1 MPTPLRVFCLFLS
14 TTLTAWA
21 GPTAIFDGRSLAG
34 WEGDVATW
42 RVVDGCIE
50 AGSLERNQPRNEF
63 LTWREE
69 LANFDLTLRWKVEGT
84 KGFVNGGVQLRS
96 RRVPFHHEMVGYQAD
111 LGAGYDGG
119 LYDESRRNRF
129 LAQPDAAT
137 KAKALKPT
145 GEWNTYRIR
154 AEGPRIQIWLNGVQ
168 TVDYVETDPA
178 IPLTGQVAVQIHG
191 NAFAVVRYK
200 DIALEKLPD
209 SPAAP
214 AAEATTAAAP
224 VDAKTTADAGPLFN
238 GRDLT
243 GWDGEAAAFWS
254 VVDGALTSSGAPQ
267 PRGSWLR
274 TDRELENFDL
284 TFRARTQGRVGT
296 GLFFRS
302 AVEPGKPILGWQLD
316 IGAGLDGGLYKEG
329 PKGGLISYPDRAKA
343 IAAAKPGEWN
353 EYRLRAE
360 GRRLRTWVNGVAM
373 QDHEEKGPRRSRG
386 ALALE
391 LSPGSTG
398 RAAFKDFRLELLPDT
413 PEAIEEPSTEGP
425 VGRMTDRLAP
435 RPRPAPFADGRFT
448 ATADDVVILAGPE
461 NMVLEQ
467 GHGYLESLLTARLG
481 AAAPRFRHLGWEGDT
496 VFRQNRMMEWGDWRA
511 NLRGAGATTV
521 FAWFGQVEALDP
533 TRSPEEFATAYE
545 KLLREFA
552 QVTPRLVVLGPT
564 PFEKPRDP
572 RVRDNTG
579 LNPRLV
585 RFAGA
590 AEAIARRHGFLY
602 VDLLGLRAP
611 AGETLT
617 RDGLHLTPTG
627 ARLVAAAVADRMTP
641 GSARP
646 DEALR
651 TAIVAKNRLWFD
663 TWRCMNWAF
672 AYGDRTTQPFAK
684 GAPNHPSFVEE
695 IRQHQ
700 PMLAHADAVI
710 RAHVAGQASPAAPP
724 ALPGRADPPAPTPAE
739 QLAGFKV
746 RPGFR
751 VNLFADESLG
761 VIRPVQIR
769 WDERGRLWVAC
780 TPAYPQ
786 LQPGEHG
793 KDFILVLE
801 DADGDGRADKSW
813 RFAEGLTMPLGF
825 EFAPTEA
832 GGGLYVVESTQLIH
846 LTDRDG
852 DGKADGRVRI
862 LSGFGTGDTHQ
873 DANSLR
879 WGPDGCLWFTQGY
892 HIWSYV
898 ETPYGLAELNRSGIW
913 RFNPRTLRLDS
924 FLNESAAGLNC
935 WGTAWDDQGQMFHG
949 SGADTPIWH
958 STPGLIPTLH
968 PQALPTA
975 LAHSRGKS
983 MEPEILGSSHL
994 PEELRGVLLKS
1005 TYFTSQVQLYRLRD
1019 QGSSFRTE
1027 DLGDLLAGGKEFRP
1041 VETRVGPEGAIYVA
1055 DWLNP
1060 VIGHYQ
1066 ASYRDPRRDQSH
1078 GRIWRITAEG
1088 RATLPRPALGTSTA
1102 TELIPRLASPERWER
1117 DAAKFRLYRLPAAE
1131 VRVALSSVDL
1141 TQATPAMLF
1150 ELSGVFAA
1158 HEQPSATLVKG
1169 LLAADDFRYRAW
1181 GAGLLAGWGAALPEA
1196 RALLRRAARDPHPR
1210 VRMSAVVACGWAPP
1224 AWGAEAAQ
1232 IATLVLEQP
1241 LDAALEHALTQTIHA
1256 LAPAWQ
1262 AADAK
1267 GKLGLETRP
1276 EALARLYTTM
1286 GQTDSVAKLKALAER
1301 PGLTAEAR
1309 LKILAVLIQTGAVP
1323 EAEFALRQ
1331 EPNNAAL
1338 ADVWVATARLRTGLD
1353 YGPLVRAWLA
1363 RPEPFA
1369 QATACRVIAVAGKDY
1384 GALPKLEDW
1393 LAEGTAP
1400 EVRLAAISAYARV
1413 RKAESLTRLAPLLEA
1428 ADATVRDVALAA
1440 LAPHAPAAV
1449 AEGSGARLEGC
1460 RDDTA
1465 VGPIFAPLL
1474 ELKGG
1479 PALLAQALTK
1489 RPPKAEAARLALQW
1503 MAQVGR
1509 DDAEVRRALQ
1519 AAAGVSETL
1528 GGYDPALVARLVAAA
1543 QATGDAGRGE
1553 AIAKSAARA
1562 CLSCHQFGGQG
1573 GAIGPDLSAVG
1584 RAMSPEAIVESVLW
1598 PKRQVKEGY
1607 LLTQVTTK
1615 DGRELQGYRVGE
1627 TAEQLTLRN
1636 FAVGGVDVVAKA
1648 NLAARSDVGS
1658 IMPEGLTAGLTPA
1671 ELADLFRYL
1680 FDLGK

>member
-1 MPTPLRVFCLFLS
+1 MHRLLRPACLSLLGALSLLAAPTP
-14 TTLTAWA
+14 
-21 GPTAIFDGRSLAG
+21 IFDGRTLTG
-34 WEGDVATW
+34 WEGDTATTW

-50 AGSLERNQPRNEF
+50 AGSLDRNQPRNEF
-63 LTWREE
+63 LAWTED
-69 LANFDLTLRWKVEGT
+69 LANFDLTLRWKLEGT

-96 RRVPFHHEMVGYQAD
+96 RRVPSHHEMVGYQAD

-168 TVDYVETDPA
+168 TVDHVETDPS
-178 IPLTGQVAVQIHG
+178 IPLVGRIALQIHG
-191 NAFAVVRYK
+191 NAHSVVRYK
-200 DIALEKLPD
+200 DIALEKLPETPVPTTPERAR
-209 SPAAP
+209 PAA
-214 AAEATTAAAP
+214 
-224 VDAKTTADAGPLFN
+224 AGPLFN
-238 GRDLT
+238 GRDLA
-243 GWDGEAAAFWS
+243 GWGGEAAASWKAE
-254 VVDGALTSSGAPQ
+254 DGALVSDGVAR
-267 PRGSWLR
+267 PRDSWLR

-284 TFRARTQGRVGT
+284 TFQARTQGHVGT

-302 AVEPGKPILGWQLD
+302 AVEPGKRILGWQLD
-316 IGAGLDGGLYKEG
+316 IGQGYDGGLFKEG
-329 PKGGLISYPDRAKA
+329 PRGGMISYPDKAKV
-343 IAAAKPGEWN
+343 AAVAKVGDWN
-353 EYRLRAE
+353 TYRIRAE

-373 QDHEEKGPRRSRG
+373 QDHVEAGPRRIRG
-386 ALALE
+386 VLALE

-398 RAAFKDFRLELLPDT
+398 RASFKDFQLEVLPDST
-413 PEAIEEPSTEGP
+413 EAATEMTAEGP
-425 VGRMTDRLAP
+425 VGRMTDRLAT
-435 RPRPAPFADGRFT
+435 RPRPAPFMDGRFS
-448 ATADDVVILAGPE
+448 AGPADVVVFTGSE
-461 NMVLEQ
+461 NTVIEQ
-467 GHGYLESLLTARLG
+467 ASGGLESLLTARFG
-481 AAAPRFRHLGWEGDT
+481 ADAPTFRHLGWEGDT
-496 VFRQNRMMEWGDWRA
+496 VFRQNRMMAWGSWEE

-521 FAWFGQVEALDP
+521 VAWFGQVEALDP
-533 TRSPEEFATAYE
+533 TCTPEAFTEAYE
-545 KLLREFA
+545 KLLLEFA
-552 QVTPRLVVLGPT
+552 QVTPRLVVLGPP
-564 PFEKPRDP
+564 PFEKPSDP

-590 AEAIARRHGFLY
+590 AEAIARRHGFVY
-602 VDLLGLRAP
+602 VDLLGLKAST
-611 AGETLT
+611 GEKLT
-617 RDGLHLTPTG
+617 RDGLHFTESG
-627 ARLVAAAVADRMTP
+627 ARLVGAAIADRLLP
-641 GSARP
+641 GKGAPS
-646 DEALR
+646 EALR
-651 TAIVAKNRLWFD
+651 AAVVEKNRLWFD

-684 GAPNHPSFVEE
+684 AAPDHPSFVEE
-695 IRQHQ
+695 LRQHQ
-700 PMLAHADAVI
+700 PRLAHADGVI
-710 RAHVAGQASPAAPP
+710 RALATGQPLPPPPP
-724 ALPGRADPPAPTPAE
+724 ALPARADPPAPTPAE

-746 RPGFR
+746 RPGFK

-793 KDFILVLE
+793 RDFILVLE
-801 DADGDGRADKSW
+801 DTDGDGKADKSW

-825 EFAPTEA
+825 EFAPLEA
-832 GGGLYVVESTQLIH
+832 GGGIYVVESTKLVH
-846 LTDRDG
+846 LPDRDG
-852 DGKADGRVRI
+852 DGKADGRAVI

-898 ETPYGLAELNRSGIW
+898 ETPHGLAELNRSGIW

-958 STPGLIPTLH
+958 SSPGLVPTLH
-968 PQALPTA
+968 PQPLPTA

-983 MEPEILGSSHL
+983 MEPEILGSGHL
-994 PEELRGVLLKS
+994 PPELRGVLLKS

-1041 VETRVGPEGAIYVA
+1041 VESRVGPEGAIYVA

-1088 RATLPRPALGTSTA
+1088 RPTVPRPALGVLGA
-1102 TELIPRLASPERWER
+1102 KELLAHLGSPERWER

-1131 VRVALSSVDL
+1131 VLASLRTVDL
-1141 TQATPAMLF
+1141 ATASPAMLY
-1150 ELSGVFAA
+1150 ELSGVYAA
-1158 HEQPSATLVKG
+1158 HEQPNATVIKR
-1169 LLAADDFRYRAW
+1169 LLAAEDFRYRAW
-1181 GAGLLAGWGAALPEA
+1181 GAGLLAGWGATLPEA
-1196 RALLRRAARDPHPR
+1196 RTLLRQAVQDSHPR
-1210 VRMSAVVACGWAPP
+1210 VRMAAVVSCGWMP
-1224 AWGAEAAQ
+1224 AAAATEAVR
-1232 IATLVLEQP
+1232 IATLALEQP
-1241 LDAALEHALTQTIHA
+1241 MDAALEHALTQTIHA
-1256 LAPAWQ
+1256 LAPGWQ
-1262 AADAK
+1262 ATDAK
-1267 GKLGLETRP
+1267 GRLDLESRP

-1286 GQTDSVAKLKALAER
+1286 GEADSLARLRALTTK
-1301 PGLTAEAR
+1301 PGLNPETR
-1309 LKILAVLIQTGAVP
+1309 LRLLKVLIQAGSAAD
-1323 EAEFALRQ
+1323 AEFALRL
-1331 EPNNAAL
+1331 EPTNPTL
-1338 ADVWVATARLRTGLD
+1338 ADAWVATARVRPTVN
-1353 YGPLVRAWLA
+1353 YSALVKGWLE

-1369 QATACRVIAVAGKDY
+1369 RATACRLLAVTGKDV
-1384 GALPKLEDW
+1384 GALAKLEGWLTAETPAELRLAALTAYARLRRAESLPKLAPW
-1393 LAEGTAP
+1393 LADP
-1400 EVRLAAISAYARV
+1400 D
-1413 RKAESLTRLAPLLEA
+1413 P
-1428 ADATVRDVALAA
+1428 TVRATAIAA
-1440 LAPHAPAAV
+1440 LAPHAPTVVAERAV
-1449 AEGSGARLEGC
+1449 AALAGC
-1460 RDDTA
+1460 RDVA
-1465 VGPIFAPLL
+1465 EVGPLLAPLL
-1474 ELKGG
+1474 ELKTG
-1479 PALLAQALTK
+1479 PAALLTAWRQT
-1489 RPPKAEAARLALQW
+1489 PPGAEAARLVLRW
-1503 MAQVGR
+1503 MAQVGA
-1509 DDAEVRRALQ
+1509 DAPTLRQALQ
-1519 AAAGVSETL
+1519 ATAGMTETV
-1528 GGYDPALVARLVAAA
+1528 GAYDAALVARLVAAA
-1543 QATGDAGRGE
+1543 QATGDAKRG
-1553 AIAKSAARA
+1553 AKIATSAARA
-1562 CLSCHQFGGQG
+1562 CLSCHRIESQG

-1615 DGRELQGYRVGE
+1615 DGRTLQGYRVAE

-1636 FAVGGVDVVAKA
+1636 FTAGGFDVIAKA

-1658 IMPEGLTAGLTPA
+1658 IMPDGLTAGLSPQ

-1680 FDLGK
+1680 FELGK

>member
-1 MPTPLRVFCLFLS
+1 MKSAFRACCLVIL
-14 TTLTAWA
+14 TTLTGQAE
-21 GPTAIFDGRSLAG
+21 TRTIFDGRTLAG
-34 WEGDVATW
+34 WEGEAATW
-42 RVVDGCIE
+42 RVAGGCIE

-63 LTWREE
+63 LVWPEE
-69 LANFDLTLRWKVEGT
+69 LKNFELTLRWQIEGT

-137 KAKALKPT
+137 KAKAMKPT

-168 TVDYVETDPA
+168 TVDYIETDPT
-178 IPLTGQVAVQIHG
+178 IPLAGQLAVQIHG
-191 NAFAVVRYK
+191 NAFSIVRYK
-200 DIALEKLPD
+200 DVVLEKLPD
-209 SPAAP
+209 TPASLPLLAEAP
-214 AAEATTAAAP
+214 AKAP
-224 VDAKTTADAGPLFN
+224 KAVAPAGPLFN
-238 GRDLT
+238 GHDLT
-243 GWDGEAAAFWS
+243 GWGGEATASWA
-254 VVDGALTSSGAPQ
+254 VADGALTSDGMPQ
-267 PRGSWLR
+267 SKISWLR

-284 TFRARTQGRVGT
+284 TFKARTQGKVGT
-296 GLFFRS
+296 GLLFRG
-302 AVEPGKPILGWQLD
+302 AVTPGKPTVGWQLD
-316 IGAGLDGGLYKEG
+316 IGLGLDGGLYKEG
-329 PKGGLISYPDRAKA
+329 PQGGMISYPDKAKA
-343 IAAAKPGEWN
+343 SAAAKREEWN

-360 GRRLRTWVNGVAM
+360 ERRLRTWVNGVAL
-373 QDHEEKGPRRSRG
+373 QDFEEKGPRRTRG
-386 ALALE
+386 VLALE
-391 LSPGSTG
+391 LSPGATG
-398 RAAFKDFRLELLPDT
+398 RAAFKDFRLELLPDSPAT
-413 PEAIEEPSTEGP
+413 TEDPSTEGP
-425 VGRMTDRLAP
+425 VGRMTDRLKP
-435 RPRPAPFADGRFT
+435 LPRPAPFAEGRFT
-448 ATADDVVILAGPE
+448 TTAEDVVVLTGPE
-461 NMVLEQ
+461 NLVLEQ
-467 GHGYLESLLTARLG
+467 GQGHLEATLTARLG
-481 AAAPRFRHLGWEGDT
+481 VAAPRFRHMGWEGDT
-496 VFRQNRMMEWGDWRA
+496 VFRQNRMMEWGDWRS
-511 NLRGAGATTV
+511 NLRGAGATTL
-521 FAWFGQVEALDP
+521 FAWFGQVEALDL
-533 TRSPEEFATAYE
+533 TRTPEEFATAYE

-552 QVTPRLVVLGPT
+552 EVTPRIVVLGPT
-564 PFEKPRDP
+564 PFEKPADP

-590 AEAIARRHGFLY
+590 AEAVARRHGFLY
-602 VDLLGLRAP
+602 VDLLGLKAP
-611 AGETLT
+611 AGATLT
-617 RDGLHLTPTG
+617 RDGLHLTATG
-627 ARLVAAAVADRMTP
+627 ARLVAAAVADRLTP
-641 GSARP
+641 GTAQP

-651 TAIVAKNRLWFD
+651 TAIVTKNRLWFD

-710 RAHVAGQASPAAPP
+710 RARLAGQEPPAAPP
-724 ALPGRADPPAPTPAE
+724 ARAERADPPALTPAE

-761 VIRPVQIR
+761 VVRPVQIR

-793 KDFILVLE
+793 RDYILVLE
-801 DADGDGRADKSW
+801 DTDGDGRADKSW

-825 EFAPTEA
+825 EFAPQEA
-832 GGGLYVVESTQLIH
+832 GGGLYVVESTQLVH
-846 LTDRDG
+846 LPDRDG
-852 DGKADGRVRI
+852 DGKADGRDTI

-898 ETPYGLAELNRSGIW
+898 ETPSGLAELNRSGLW

-949 SGADTPIWH
+949 SGADTPLWH

-968 PQALPTA
+968 PRPLPTA

-1066 ASYRDPRRDQSH
+1066 ASYRDPRRDRSH
-1078 GRIWRITAEG
+1078 GRIWRVTAEG
-1088 RATLPRPALGTSTA
+1088 RPTLPRPALGELGAS
-1102 TELIPRLASPERWER
+1102 ELIARLASPERWER

-1131 VRVALSSVDL
+1131 VLAALRSVDL
-1141 TQATPAMLF
+1141 AQASPAMLY

-1158 HEQPSATLVKG
+1158 HEQPNATLVKR
-1169 LLAADDFRYRAW
+1169 LLAAEDFRYRAW

-1196 RALLRRAARDPHPR
+1196 RSWLRQAVRDPHPR
-1210 VRMSAVVACGWAPP
+1210 VRMAAVVACGWAPTS
-1224 AWGAEAAQ
+1224 WGAEGVQ
-1232 IATLVLEQP
+1232 IATLALDQP
-1241 LDAALEHALTQTIHA
+1241 LDAALEHALTQAIHA
-1256 LAPAWQ
+1256 QAPAWQ
-1262 AADAK
+1262 AAEAK
-1267 GKLGLETRP
+1267 GKLGLEQRP
-1276 EALARLYTTM
+1276 AALARLYTTM
-1286 GQTDSVAKLKALAER
+1286 GRTDSMAKLKTLAESPALSPDAR
-1301 PGLTAEAR
+1301 RKLLTVLIETGTAAEAEYA
-1309 LKILAVLIQTGAVP
+1309 LK
-1323 EAEFALRQ
+1323 R
-1331 EPNNAAL
+1331 EPNDPAL
-1338 ADVWVATARLRTGLD
+1338 ADAWVASARLRPTLD
-1353 YGPLVRAWLA
+1353 YGSLVRAWVA
-1363 RPEPFA
+1363 RPEPFG
-1369 QATACRVIAVAGKDY
+1369 QATACRVMAVAGKDY
-1384 GALPKLEDW
+1384 GALSRLEGW
-1393 LAEGTAP
+1393 LASGTP
-1400 EVRLAAISAYARV
+1400 TEVRLAALTAYARL
-1413 RKAESLTRLAPLLEA
+1413 RKAESLPRLTPSL
-1428 ADATVRDVALAA
+1428 DDPDPTVRAVARAA
-1440 LAPHAPAAV
+1440 LARYAAPVVAERSVAGLAECREASAV
-1449 AEGSGARLEGC
+1449 ASL
-1460 RDDTA
+1460 
-1465 VGPIFAPLL
+1465 FAPLL
-1474 ELKGG
+1474 ELKEG
-1479 PALLAQALTK
+1479 PAILAQTLTK
-1489 RPPKAEAARLALQW
+1489 RPPKPEAARLALQW
-1503 MAQVGR
+1503 MSQVGR
-1509 DDAEVRRALQ
+1509 DDAAVRQALQ
-1519 AAAGVSETL
+1519 AALGVRESL
-1528 GGYDPALVARLVAAA
+1528 GNYDPALVARLVAAA
-1543 QATGDAGRGE
+1543 QATGDARRGE
-1553 AIAKSAARA
+1553 GLVKSASRA
-1562 CLSCHQFGGQG
+1562 CLSCHQIEKQG
-1573 GAIGPDLSAVG
+1573 GNLGPDLSAVG

-1615 DGRELQGYRVGE
+1615 DGRNLQGYRVGE

-1636 FAVGGVDVVAKA
+1636 FAIGGLEVIAQA
-1648 NLAARSDVGS
+1648 NIATRSDVGS
-1658 IMPEGLTAGLTPA
+1658 LMPEGLTAGLSDP

-1680 FDLGK
+1680 FELGK

>member
-1 MPTPLRVFCLFLS
+1 MHPLLAACLSLLCTLIARADPT
-14 TTLTAWA
+14 T
-21 GPTAIFDGRSLAG
+21 IFDGRTLAG
-34 WEGDVATW
+34 WEGDTATTW

-50 AGSLERNQPRNEF
+50 AGSLDRNQPRNEF
-63 LTWREE
+63 LSWHAD
-69 LANFDLTLRWKVEGT
+69 LANFDLTLRWKLEGT

-96 RRVPFHHEMVGYQAD
+96 RRVPHHHEMVGYQAD

-137 KAKALKPT
+137 KAKAMKPT

-154 AEGPRIQIWLNGVQ
+154 AEGPRVQIWLNGVP
-168 TVDYVETDPA
+168 TVDYVETDPS
-178 IPLTGQVAVQIHG
+178 IPLVGKIAVQIHG
-191 NAFAVVRYK
+191 NAFSRVHYK
-200 DIALEKLPD
+200 DIVLETLPD
-209 SPAAP
+209 SPTPPPTTTTGSLAP
-214 AAEATTAAAP
+214 T
-224 VDAKTTADAGPLFN
+224 AGPLFN

-243 GWDGEAAAFWS
+243 GWGGEAAAFWK
-254 VVDGALTSSGAPQ
+254 VEAGALVSNGVPQ
-267 PRGSWLR
+267 PRDSWLR

-284 TFRARTQGRVGT
+284 TFQARTEGQVGT

-302 AVEPGKPILGWQLD
+302 AVEPGKRILGWQLD
-316 IGAGLDGGLYKEG
+316 IGQDYDGGLFKEG
-329 PKGGLISYPDRAKA
+329 PNGGMISYPPKAKA
-343 IAAAKPGEWN
+343 HAAVKPGEWN

-373 QDHEEKGPRRSRG
+373 QDHEEKGPRRTRG

-391 LSPGSTG
+391 LSPGGSG
-398 RAAFKDFRLELLPDT
+398 RAAFKDFKLELLPDSAA
-413 PEAIEEPSTEGP
+413 PVEEVSTDGP
-425 VGRMTDRLAP
+425 VGRLTDRVAP
-435 RPRPAPFADGRFT
+435 RARPAPFAAGRFN
-448 ATADDVVILAGPE
+448 ANADDVVVFAGAE
-461 NMVLEQ
+461 NMVIEQ
-467 GHGYLESLLTARLG
+467 SIGGLESTLTARLG
-481 AAAPRFRHLGWEGDT
+481 ANAPKFRHLGWEGDT
-496 VFRQNRMMEWGDWRA
+496 VFRQNRMMAWGTWNA
-511 NLRGAGATTV
+511 NLQGAGATTV
-521 FAWFGQVEALDP
+521 VAWFGQVEALDP
-533 TRSPEEFATAYE
+533 TQTPEAFATAYE
-545 KLLREFA
+545 QLLLEFA
-552 QVTPRLVVLGPT
+552 QVTPRLVVIGPP

-602 VDLLGLRAP
+602 VDLLGLQSV

-617 RDGLHLTPTG
+617 RDGLHFTENG
-627 ARLVAAAVADRMTP
+627 ARLV
-641 GSARP
+641 G
-646 DEALR
+646 
-651 TAIVAKNRLWFD
+651 TAIADQLLPGGAAPTAPLRAAIVTKNRLWFD

-684 GAPNHPSFVEE
+684 AAPNHPSFVDEL
-695 IRQHQ
+695 RQHQ
-700 PMLAHADAVI
+700 PMLAHADATI
-710 RAHVAGQASPAAPP
+710 RALATGQPPPAAPP
-724 ALPGRADPPAPTPAE
+724 ALPTRADPPAPTPAE

-746 RPGFR
+746 RPGFK
-751 VNLFADESLG
+751 VNLFADEALG

-801 DADGDGRADKSW
+801 DTDGDGKADKSW

-825 EFAPTEA
+825 EFAPGEA
-832 GGGLYVVESTQLIH
+832 GGGLYVVESTQLVH
-846 LTDRDG
+846 LADRDG
-852 DGKADGRVRI
+852 DGKADGREVI

-898 ETPYGLAELNRSGIW
+898 ETPQGLTELNRSGVW

-958 STPGLIPTLH
+958 SSPGLIPTLH
-968 PQALPTA
+968 PKPLPTA
-975 LAHSRGKS
+975 LAQSRGKS

-1005 TYFTSQVQLYRLRD
+1005 TYFTSQVQLYRLIA

-1027 DLGDLLAGGKEFRP
+1027 ELGDLLAGGKEFRP
-1041 VETRVGPEGAIYVA
+1041 VESRAGPEGAIYVA

-1088 RATLPRPALGTSTA
+1088 RPTVQRPSLESLNATQLLG
-1102 TELIPRLASPERWER
+1102 RLASPERWER
-1117 DAAKFRLYRLPAAE
+1117 DVAKFRLYRLPATE
-1131 VRVALSSVDL
+1131 VLAALRTIDL
-1141 TQATPAMLF
+1141 AQATPAMLY

-1158 HEQPSATLVKG
+1158 HEQPNATLVQR
-1169 LLAADDFRYRAW
+1169 LLASEDFRYRAW
-1181 GAGLLAGWGAALPEA
+1181 GAHLLAGWGAALPEA
-1196 RALLRRAARDPHPR
+1196 RAWLRQAVRDPHPR
-1210 VRMSAVVACGWAPP
+1210 VRMEAVVSCGWAPTTW
-1224 AWGAEAAQ
+1224 ATEAVK
-1232 IATLVLEQP
+1232 IATLVLDQPMDAP
-1241 LDAALEHALTQTIHA
+1241 LDHALIQTIHA

-1267 GKLGLETRP
+1267 GQLGLEARP

-1286 GQTDSVAKLKALAER
+1286 GEADSLARLRALTTKA
-1301 PGLTAEAR
+1301 GLSPAAR
-1309 LKILAVLIQTGAVP
+1309 LKLLAVLIQAGSAAD
-1323 EAEFALRQ
+1323 AEFALRL
-1331 EPNNAAL
+1331 EPANATL
-1338 ADVWVATARLRTGLD
+1338 ADAWVATARGRPTVD
-1353 YGPLVRAWLA
+1353 FSALVRGWLE
-1363 RPEPFA
+1363 RPEPLA
-1369 QATACRVIAVAGKDY
+1369 RATACRVLAVTGKDV
-1384 GALPKLEDW
+1384 GAAAKLAGW
-1393 LAEGTAP
+1393 LTEETP
-1400 EVRLAAISAYARV
+1400 TELRLAAITAYARL
-1413 RKAESLTRLAPLLEA
+1413 RRTEAGPKLAPLLA
-1428 ADATVRDVALAA
+1428 SPDRTVRATTIAA
-1440 LAPHAPAAV
+1440 LAPYAPTVVAERAV
-1449 AEGSGARLEGC
+1449 AALAGC
-1460 RDDTA
+1460 RDTA
-1465 VGPIFAPLL
+1465 EIGPLLAPLL
-1474 ELKGG
+1474 ELKTGQ
-1479 PALLAQALTK
+1479 ATLLTAWRQT
-1489 RPPKAEAARLALQW
+1489 PPGAETARLALRW
-1503 MAQVGR
+1503 MAEVGA
-1509 DDAEVRRALQ
+1509 DAPTLRQALQ
-1519 AAAGVSETL
+1519 AAAGLTETI
-1528 GGYDPALVARLVAAA
+1528 GAYDAGLVARLVASA

-1553 AIAKSAARA
+1553 KIAASATRA
-1562 CLSCHQFGGQG
+1562 CLSCHRIEAQG

-1607 LLTQVTTK
+1607 LLTQVATK
-1615 DGRELQGYRVGE
+1615 DGRSLQGYRIAE
-1627 TAEQLTLRN
+1627 TTEQLTLRN
-1636 FAVGGVDVVAKA
+1636 FAAGGLEVIAKA
-1648 NLAARSDVGS
+1648 NIASRSDVGS
-1658 IMPEGLTAGLTPA
+1658 IMPDGLTAGLSA
-1671 ELADLFRYL
+1671 QELSDLFRYL
-1680 FDLGK
+1680 FERGK

>member
-1 MPTPLRVFCLFLS
+1 MPSPLRAFCLFLS
-14 TTLTAWA
+14 TALTAWA
-21 GPTAIFDGRSLAG
+21 QPTAIFDGRSLAG
-34 WEGDVATW
+34 WEGDAATW

-154 AEGPRIQIWLNGVQ
+154 ADGPRIQVWLNGVQ
-168 TVDYVETDPA
+168 TVDYVETDPS

-191 NAFAVVRYK
+191 NAFSVVRYK

-209 SPAAP
+209 SPAVP
-214 AAEATTAAAP
+214 AGEATIPA
-224 VDAKTTADAGPLFN
+224 DAKTSADAGPLFN

-243 GWDGEAAAFWS
+243 GWGGEAAAFWS
-254 VVDGALTSSGAPQ
+254 VVDGALTSNGVPQ

-274 TDRELENFDL
+274 TDREVENFDL
-284 TFRARTQGRVGT
+284 TFKARTQGRVGT

-343 IAAAKPGEWN
+343 SAAAKPGEWN

-386 ALALE
+386 AIALE

-398 RAAFKDFRLELLPDT
+398 RAAFKDFRLALLPDT
-413 PEAIEEPSTEGP
+413 PEAAEEPSAEGP
-425 VGRMTDRLAP
+425 VGRMTGRVAP
-435 RPRPAPFADGRFT
+435 RPRPTPFADGRFA
-448 ATADDVVILAGPE
+448 ATADDVVVLTGPE

-467 GHGYLESLLTARLG
+467 GHGHLESLLTARLG

-533 TRSPEEFATAYE
+533 TRTPEEFAAAYE

-617 RDGLHLTPTG
+617 RDGLHLTTTG
-627 ARLVAAAVADRMTP
+627 ARLVASAVADRLTP
-641 GSARP
+641 GSAQP

-651 TAIVAKNRLWFD
+651 AAIVTKNRLWFD

-684 GAPNHPSFVEE
+684 AAPNHPNFVEE
-695 IRQHQ
+695 IRLHQ
-700 PMLAHADAVI
+700 PRLAHADAVI
-710 RAHVAGQASPAAPP
+710 RALVTGQASPAAPP
-724 ALPGRADPPAPTPAE
+724 VLPERADPPAPTPAE

-746 RPGFR
+746 RPGFK

-801 DADGDGRADKSW
+801 DADGDGKADKSR

-852 DGKADGRVRI
+852 DGQADGRATI

-898 ETPYGLAELNRSGIW
+898 ETPYGLTELNRSGIW

-949 SGADTPIWH
+949 SGADTPLWH
-958 STPGLIPTLH
+958 STPGLVPTLH
-968 PQALPTA
+968 PRPLPTA

-994 PEELRGVLLKS
+994 PDELRGALLKS

-1066 ASYRDPRRDQSH
+1066 ASYRDPRRDRSH
-1078 GRIWRITAEG
+1078 GRIWRVTAEG

-1131 VRVALSSVDL
+1131 ALAALRAVDL
-1141 TQATPAMLF
+1141 DRATPAMLY
-1150 ELSGVFAA
+1150 ELSGVCAA
-1158 HEQPSATLVKG
+1158 HEQPSATLVKR
-1169 LLAADDFRYRAW
+1169 LLAAEDFRYRAW

-1196 RALLRRAARDPHPR
+1196 RTLLRQAARDPHPR
-1210 VRMSAVVACGWAPP
+1210 VRMAAVVACGWAPP
-1224 AWGAEAAQ
+1224 TWGAEAAQ
-1232 IATLVLEQP
+1232 IATLALDQP

-1286 GQTDSVAKLKALAER
+1286 GQADSMAKLRALAER

-1309 LKILAVLIQTGAVP
+1309 LKVLAVLIQTGAAA

-1338 ADVWVATARLRTGLD
+1338 ADVWVATARLRPGSD
-1353 YGPLVRAWLA
+1353 FGALVRAWLA

-1384 GALPKLEDW
+1384 GALPKLEAW

-1400 EVRLAAISAYARV
+1400 EVRLAAISAYARL
-1413 RKAESLTRLAPLLEA
+1413 RKAGALARLGPLLEA
-1428 ADATVRDVALAA
+1428 ADPTVRDVALAA

-1449 AEGSGARLEGC
+1449 AEGSGARLETC
-1460 RDDTA
+1460 RDGAA

-1489 RPPKAEAARLALQW
+1489 RPPKAAAARLALQW

-1519 AAAGVSETL
+1519 SAAGLSDTL

-1543 QATGDAGRGE
+1543 QATGDARRGE
-1553 AIAKSAARA
+1553 AIATAPARA
-1562 CLSCHQFGGQG
+1562 CLSCHQFAGQG
-1573 GAIGPDLSAVG
+1573 GALGPDLSAVG

-1636 FAVGGVDVVAKA
+1636 FAVGGLDVVAKA
-1648 NLAARSDVGS
+1648 NLATRSDVGS
-1658 IMPEGLTAGLTPA
+1658 LMPEGLTAGLSPA

-1680 FDLGK
+1680 FELGK

>member
-1 MPTPLRVFCLFLS
+1 MPTPFRTFCLWLS
-14 TTLTAWA
+14 TALTAWA
-21 GPTAIFDGRSLAG
+21 VPTPIFDGSSLTG
-34 WEGDVATW
+34 WEGDTTATW

-63 LTWREE
+63 LAWREE
-69 LANFDLTLRWKVEGT
+69 LGNFDLTLRWRIEGT

-154 AEGPRIQIWLNGVQ
+154 AEGPRIQVWLNGVQ
-168 TVDYVETDPA
+168 TVDYVETDPS

-191 NAFAVVRYK
+191 NAFSVVRYK
-200 DIALEKLPD
+200 DIVLEKLPD

-214 AAEATTAAAP
+214 AAATAATVPA
-224 VDAKTTADAGPLFN
+224 AAAAGPTTEALFN

-243 GWDGEAAAFWS
+243 GWGGEAAACWS
-254 VVDGALTSSGAPQ
+254 VVDGALTSNGIPQ

-284 TFRARTQGRVGT
+284 TFKARTQGRVGT

-302 AVEPGKPILGWQLD
+302 ALEPGKSILGWQLD
-316 IGAGLDGGLYKEG
+316 IGPGLDGGLYKEG
-329 PKGGLISYPDRAKA
+329 PKGGLISYPDKAKA
-343 IAAAKPGEWN
+343 NAAAKPGEWN

-360 GRRLRTWVNGVAM
+360 GRRLRTWVNGIAM

-386 ALALE
+386 AIALE
-391 LSPGSTG
+391 LSPGSSG
-398 RAAFKDFRLELLPDT
+398 RASFKDFKLETLPAT
-413 PEAIEEPSTEGP
+413 PESPEEPSTEGP
-425 VGRMTDRLAP
+425 VGRMTGRLSP
-435 RPRPAPFADGRFT
+435 PSRPAPFLAGRFT
-448 ATADDVVILAGPE
+448 ATADDVVVLTGPE
-461 NMVLEQ
+461 NLVLEQ
-467 GHGYLESLLTARLG
+467 GQGHLEALLTARLG
-481 AAAPRFRHLGWEGDT
+481 AATPRFRHLGWEGDT
-496 VFRQNRMMEWGDWRA
+496 VFRQNRMMEWGDWHA

-521 FAWFGQVEALDP
+521 FAWFGQLEALDP
-533 TRSPEEFATAYE
+533 TRTPEDFTTAYE

-552 QVTPRLVVLGPT
+552 LVTPRVVVLGPT
-564 PFEKPRDP
+564 PFERPLDP

-590 AEAIARRHGFLY
+590 AEAIARRNGFLY

-617 RDGLHLTPTG
+617 RDGLHLTTTG
-627 ARLVAAAVADRMTP
+627 ARLVAGAVAERLTP
-641 GSARP
+641 GIAQP
-646 DEALR
+646 DETLR
-651 TAIVAKNRLWFD
+651 AAIVTKNRLWFD

-684 GAPNHPSFVEE
+684 AAPNHPSFVEE
-695 IRQHQ
+695 IRRYQ

-710 RAHVAGQASPAAPP
+710 RACVTGQTSPAAPP
-724 ALPGRADPPAPTPAE
+724 GLPGRADPPAPTPAE

-801 DADGDGRADKSW
+801 DTDGDGRADKSW

-825 EFAPTEA
+825 EFAPMEA
-832 GGGLYVVESTQLIH
+832 GGGIYVVESTQLMH
-846 LTDRDG
+846 LPDRDG
-852 DGKADGRVRI
+852 DGRADGRATI

-898 ETPYGLAELNRSGIW
+898 ETPYGLTELNRSGIW

-949 SGADTPIWH
+949 SGADTPLWH
-958 STPGLIPTLH
+958 STPGLVPTLH
-968 PQALPTA
+968 PRPLPTA

-1027 DLGDLLAGGKEFRP
+1027 ELGDLLAGGKEFRP

-1078 GRIWRITAEG
+1078 GRIWRLTAEG
-1088 RATLPRPALGTSTA
+1088 RPLVPRPALGDLGA
-1102 TELIPRLASPERWER
+1102 GALIPRLTSPERWER
-1117 DAAKFRLYRLPAAE
+1117 DAAKFRLYRLPPAE
-1131 VRVALSSVDL
+1131 VLPALRSIDL
-1141 TQATPAMLF
+1141 AQTTPAMLY

-1158 HEQPSATLVKG
+1158 HEQPSAVLVKR
-1169 LLAADDFRYRAW
+1169 LLAAEDFRYRAW
-1181 GAGLLAGWGAALPEA
+1181 GVGLLAGWGAALPDT
-1196 RALLRRAARDPHPR
+1196 RALLRQAVRDPHPR
-1210 VRMSAVVACGWAPP
+1210 VRMAAVVACGWAPP

-1232 IATLVLEQP
+1232 IATLALDQP

-1262 AADAK
+1262 AAEAK
-1267 GKLGLETRP
+1267 GRLGLEQRP

-1286 GQTDSVAKLKALAER
+1286 GQTDSMAKLKALAER
-1301 PGLTAEAR
+1301 PGLTKEAR
-1309 LKILAVLIQTGAVP
+1309 LKILAVLIQAGAAG

-1331 EPNNAAL
+1331 EPNNATL
-1338 ADVWVATARLRTGLD
+1338 ADVWVATARLRPSLD
-1353 YGPLVRAWLA
+1353 HGALVRAWLA

-1369 QATACRVIAVAGKDY
+1369 QATACRIIAVTNKDY
-1384 GALPKLEDW
+1384 GSLPRLEAW
-1393 LAEGTAP
+1393 LAEGTDP
-1400 EVRLAAISAYARV
+1400 EVRLAAISAYARL
-1413 RKAESLTRLAPLLEA
+1413 RKAESLARLAPLLDSA
-1428 ADATVRDVALAA
+1428 NPTVRAVALAA
-1440 LAPHAPAAV
+1440 LAPHAPAVVAERAV
-1449 AEGSGARLEGC
+1449 ALLDVC
-1460 RDDTA
+1460 RDSA
-1465 VGPIFAPLL
+1465 EAGPLLGPLL
-1474 ELKGG
+1474 ELKVG
-1479 PALLAQALTK
+1479 PAALAQALTQ
-1489 RPPKAEAARLALQW
+1489 RPPKAEAARLALRW

-1509 DDAEVRRALQ
+1509 DDEAVRRALQ
-1519 AAAGVSETL
+1519 AAAGVRETL
-1528 GGYDPALVARLVAAA
+1528 GAYDPAQVARMVAAA
-1543 QATGDAGRGE
+1543 QATGDAKRGE
-1553 AIAKSAARA
+1553 ALVKSAAQA
-1562 CLSCHQFGGQG
+1562 CLSCHRIESTGGV
-1573 GAIGPDLSAVG
+1573 IGPDLSAVG

-1607 LLTQVTTK
+1607 LLTQVATK

-1627 TAEQLTLRN
+1627 TTEHLTLRN
-1636 FAVGGVDVVAKA
+1636 FAIGGLDVIAKA
-1648 NLAARSDVGS
+1648 DIATRSDVGS
-1658 IMPEGLTAGLTPA
+1658 VMPEGLTAGLGPQ

-1680 FDLGK
+1680 FELGK

>member
-1 MPTPLRVFCLFLS
+1 MPTPLRAFLFCLS
-14 TTLTAWA
+14 TAVTVWA
-21 GPTAIFDGRSLAG
+21 EPTAIFDGRSLAG
-34 WEGDVATW
+34 WEGDAATW
-42 RVVDGCIE
+42 RVVDGCIA
-50 AGSLERNQPRNEF
+50 AGSLEHNQPRNEF

-154 AEGPRIQIWLNGVQ
+154 AEGPRIQVWLNGVQ
-168 TVDYVETDPA
+168 TVDYTETDPA
-178 IPLTGQVAVQIHG
+178 IPLVGQVAVQIHG
-191 NAFAVVRYK
+191 NAFSVVRYK
-200 DIALEKLPD
+200 DIVLEKLPD
-209 SPAAP
+209 SLA
-214 AAEATTAAAP
+214 ATTTESP
-224 VDAKTTADAGPLFN
+224 VTTRPAVVDGPLFN

-243 GWDGEAAAFWS
+243 GWGGEAAAFWT
-254 VVDGALTSSGAPQ
+254 VEDGALVSNGVPQ
-267 PRGSWLR
+267 PRDSWLR

-284 TFRARTQGRVGT
+284 TFQARTQGRLGT

-302 AVEPGKPILGWQLD
+302 AVEPGKRILGWQVD
-316 IGAGLDGGLYKEG
+316 IGPGLDGGLYKEG
-329 PKGGLISYPDRAKA
+329 PQGGLISYPEKTKLNGVT
-343 IAAAKPGEWN
+343 KPGDWN
-353 EYRLRAE
+353 TYRIRAE
-360 GRRLRTWVNGVAM
+360 GRRLRTWVNGIAM
-373 QDHEEKGPRRSRG
+373 QDHEEKGPRRTRG
-386 ALALE
+386 VIALE

-398 RAAFKDFRLELLPDT
+398 RAAFKDFRLEVLPDSA
-413 PEAIEEPSTEGP
+413 EATTEATTQGP
-425 VGRMTDRLAP
+425 LGRMTDRIAA
-435 RPRPAPFADGRFT
+435 RPRPAPFADGRFG
-448 ATADDVVILAGPE
+448 AGPE
-461 NMVLEQ
+461 DVVVFTGAENMVIEQTHGALE
-467 GHGYLESLLTARLG
+467 GLLTARLG
-481 AAAPRFRHLGWEGDT
+481 AQTPKFRHLGWEGDT
-496 VFRQNRMMEWGDWRA
+496 VFRQNRMMEWGNWGQ

-521 FAWFGQVEALDP
+521 VTWFGQVEALDP
-533 TRSPEEFATAYE
+533 TRTPEAFAEAYE
-545 KLLREFA
+545 KLLLEFA
-552 QVTPRLVVLGPT
+552 QVTPRIVVLGPP
-564 PFEKPRDP
+564 PFEKPMDP

-590 AEAIARRHGFLY
+590 AEAIARRHGFVY

-611 AGETLT
+611 AGERLT
-617 RDGLHLTPTG
+617 RDGLHFTAAG
-627 ARLVAAAVADRMTP
+627 ARLVGAAIADRLQTGAGEP
-641 GSARP
+641 G
-646 DEALR
+646 EALR
-651 TAIVAKNRLWFD
+651 AAIVEKNRLWFD

-684 GAPNHPSFVEE
+684 GAPNHPSFVDEL
-695 IRQHQ
+695 RQHQ
-700 PMLAHADAVI
+700 PRLAHADAVI
-710 RAHVAGQASPAAPP
+710 RALATGQPSPPPPP
-724 ALPGRADPPAPTPAE
+724 ALPTRADPPAPTPVE

-746 RPGFR
+746 RPGFK

-793 KDFILVLE
+793 RDFILVLE
-801 DADGDGRADKSW
+801 DVDGDGKADKSW

-825 EFAPTEA
+825 EFAPGET
-832 GGGLYVVESTQLIH
+832 GGGLYVVESTQLVH
-846 LTDRDG
+846 LLDRDG
-852 DGKADGRVRI
+852 DGKADGRTTI

-898 ETPYGLAELNRSGIW
+898 ETPHGLAELNRSGVW

-958 STPGLIPTLH
+958 STPGLVPTLH
-968 PQALPTA
+968 PKALPTA

-1078 GRIWRITAEG
+1078 GRIWRVTAEG
-1088 RATLPRPALGTSTA
+1088 RPTVPRPALGGLGA
-1102 TELIPRLASPERWER
+1102 KELLAHLASGERWER
-1117 DAAKFRLYRLPAAE
+1117 DAAKQRLYRLPAAE
-1131 VRVALSSVDL
+1131 VLAALRTIDL
-1141 TQATPAMLF
+1141 GLATPAMLY
-1150 ELSGVFAA
+1150 ELSGVYAA
-1158 HEQPSATLVKG
+1158 HEQPNATLIKR

-1181 GAGLLAGWGAALPEA
+1181 GAGLLAGWGATLPEA
-1196 RALLRRAARDPHPR
+1196 RALLRQAVRDPHPR
-1210 VRMSAVVACGWAPP
+1210 VRMATVVACGWAPP

-1232 IATLVLEQP
+1232 IATLALDQP
-1241 LDAALEHALTQTIHA
+1241 LDAALEHALTQAIHA

-1286 GQTDSVAKLKALAER
+1286 GQTDSGAKLKALAER

-1309 LKILAVLIQTGAVP
+1309 LKILAVLIRTGALAD
-1323 EAEFALRQ
+1323 AEFALRQ

-1338 ADVWVATARLRTGLD
+1338 AEAWVATARLRPGLD

-1384 GALPKLEDW
+1384 GALPKLEAW
-1393 LAEGTAP
+1393 LAEGTAA
-1400 EVRLAAISAYARV
+1400 EVRRAAISAYARL

-1428 ADATVRDVALAA
+1428 ADSTVRDAALAA

-1449 AEGSGARLEGC
+1449 AEGSGARLEAC
-1460 RDDTA
+1460 RDGSA

-1489 RPPKAEAARLALQW
+1489 RPPKAEAARLGLQW

-1519 AAAGVSETL
+1519 TAAGVSDTL
-1528 GGYDPALVARLVAAA
+1528 GGYDPALVARLVASA
-1543 QATGDAGRGE
+1543 QATGDPRRGE

-1562 CLSCHQFGGQG
+1562 CLSCHQLGGQG

-1627 TAEQLTLRN
+1627 TAEHLTLRN
-1636 FAVGGVDVVAKA
+1636 FAVGGLDVVAKA
-1648 NLAARSDVGS
+1648 NLATRSDVGS
-1658 IMPEGLTAGLTPA
+1658 IMPEGLTAGLSPA

-1680 FDLGK
+1680 FELGK

>member
-1 MPTPLRVFCLFLS
+1 MPTLLRTVCLSLFCA
-14 TTLTAWA
+14 LTARA
-21 GPTAIFDGRSLAG
+21 EPTPIFDGRTLTG
-34 WEGDVATW
+34 WEGDTATTW

-63 LTWREE
+63 LAWREE

-96 RRVPFHHEMVGYQAD
+96 RRVPSHHEMVGYQAD

-137 KAKALKPT
+137 KAQALKPA

-154 AEGPRIQIWLNGVQ
+154 AEGPRIRIWLNGVQ
-168 TVDYVETDPA
+168 TVDYVETDPS
-178 IPLTGQVAVQIHG
+178 IPLSGQVAVQIHG

-200 DIALEKLPD
+200 DIVLEKLPD
-209 SPAAP
+209 SPNATTKAP
-214 AAEATTAAAP
+214 AAARPPAI
-224 VDAKTTADAGPLFN
+224 DGPLFN

-243 GWDGEAAAFWS
+243 GWGGEAAASWT
-254 VVDGALTSSGAPQ
+254 VEDGALVSNGVPQ
-267 PRGSWLR
+267 PRDSWLR

-284 TFRARTQGRVGT
+284 TFQARTLGRVGT

-302 AVEPGKPILGWQLD
+302 AAEPGKRILGWQVD
-316 IGAGLDGGLYKEG
+316 IGPGLDGGLYKEG
-329 PKGGLISYPDRAKA
+329 PQGGLISYPDKAKLNGV
-343 IAAAKPGEWN
+343 AKTGDWN
-353 EYRLRAE
+353 TYRIRAE
-360 GRRLRTWVNGVAM
+360 GRRLRTWVNGIAM
-373 QDHEEKGPRRSRG
+373 QDHEEKGARRTRG
-386 ALALE
+386 VIALE

-398 RAAFKDFRLELLPDT
+398 RAAFKDFRLEVLPD
-413 PEAIEEPSTEGP
+413 STEAATETTADGP
-425 VGRMTDRLAP
+425 LGRMTDRIAA
-435 RPRPAPFADGRFT
+435 RPRPTPFADGRFR
-448 ATADDVVILAGPE
+448 ADPEDVVVFTGAE
-461 NMVLEQ
+461 NMVIEQ
-467 GHGYLESLLTARLG
+467 NTGALESLLTARLG
-481 AAAPRFRHLGWEGDT
+481 AQTPKFRHLGWEGDT
-496 VFRQNRMMEWGDWRA
+496 VFRQNRMMEWGNWEQ

-521 FAWFGQVEALDP
+521 VTWFGQVEALDP
-533 TRSPEEFATAYE
+533 TRTPEAFAEAYE
-545 KLLREFA
+545 KLLMEFA
-552 QVTPRLVVLGPT
+552 QVTPRIIVLGPP

-590 AEAIARRHGFLY
+590 AEAIARRHGFMY
-602 VDLLGLRAP
+602 VDLLGLKAA

-617 RDGLHLTPTG
+617 RDGLHFTAAG
-627 ARLVAAAVADRMTP
+627 ARLVGAAVADRLVP
-641 GSARP
+641 GAGEPGES
-646 DEALR
+646 LR
-651 TAIVAKNRLWFD
+651 AAIVEKNRLWFD

-684 GAPNHPSFVEE
+684 GAPDHPSFVEE
-695 IRQHQ
+695 LRQHQ
-700 PMLAHADAVI
+700 PRLAHADAVI
-710 RAHVAGQASPAAPP
+710 RALVTDRPAPANPP
-724 ALPGRADPPAPTPAE
+724 ALPLRADPPAPTPAE

-746 RPGFR
+746 RPGFK

-793 KDFILVLE
+793 RDFILVLE
-801 DADGDGRADKSW
+801 DADGDGKADKSW

-825 EFAPTEA
+825 EFAPVEA
-832 GGGLYVVESTQLIH
+832 GGGLYVVESTQLVH
-846 LTDRDG
+846 LPDRDA
-852 DGKADGRVRI
+852 DGKADGRTTI

-898 ETPYGLAELNRSGIW
+898 ETPHGLAELNRSGVW

-949 SGADTPIWH
+949 SGADHALWH

-968 PQALPTA
+968 AKTLPTG

-1019 QGSSFRTE
+1019 QGSSFRAE

-1078 GRIWRITAEG
+1078 GRIWRVTAEG
-1088 RATLPRPALGTSTA
+1088 RPTVPRPTLGALGA
-1102 TELIPRLASPERWER
+1102 KELLAHLASPERWER
-1117 DAAKFRLYRLPAAE
+1117 DAAKFRLYRLPTAE
-1131 VRVALSSVDL
+1131 VLATLRTIDL
-1141 TQATPAMLF
+1141 AQTTPAMLY

-1158 HEQPSATLVKG
+1158 HEQPNATLVRR
-1169 LLAADDFRYRAW
+1169 LLAAEDFRYRAW
-1181 GAGLLAGWGAALPEA
+1181 GAGLLAGWGATLPEA
-1196 RALLRRAARDPHPR
+1196 RTLLRQAVQDPHPR
-1210 VRMSAVVACGWAPP
+1210 VRMAAVVACGWMPTT
-1224 AWGAEAAQ
+1224 GATEAVR
-1232 IATLVLEQP
+1232 IATLALDQP

-1256 LAPAWQ
+1256 LAPGWQ

-1267 GKLGLETRP
+1267 GQLGLDARP

-1286 GQTDSVAKLKALAER
+1286 GAADSLARLRALTAK
-1301 PGLTAEAR
+1301 PGLTPAAR
-1309 LKILAVLIQTGAVP
+1309 LNLLKVLIQAGSAAD
-1323 EAEFALRQ
+1323 AEFALRL
-1331 EPNNAAL
+1331 EPANPTL
-1338 ADVWVATARLRTGLD
+1338 ADAWVATAR
-1353 YGPLVRAWLA
+1353 VRSAVNYSVLIKSWLE

-1369 QATACRVIAVAGKDY
+1369 RATACRILAVTGKDV
-1384 GALPKLEDW
+1384 GALAKLEDW
-1393 LAEGTAP
+1393 LTAETPA
-1400 EVRLAAISAYARV
+1400 ELRLAALTAYARL
-1413 RKAESLTRLAPLLEA
+1413 RRAEALPRLAPCL
-1428 ADATVRDVALAA
+1428 ADPDPTVRATAIAA
-1440 LAPHAPAAV
+1440 LAPHAPAVV
-1449 AEGSGARLEGC
+1449 AERAVTALVAC
-1460 RDDTA
+1460 RDVA
-1465 VGPIFAPLL
+1465 EVGPLVAPLL
-1474 ELKGG
+1474 ELKTG
-1479 PALLAQALTK
+1479 PAELLKAWRQS
-1489 RPPKAEAARLALQW
+1489 PPGAEVARLTLQW
-1503 MAQVGR
+1503 MAQVG
-1509 DDAEVRRALQ
+1509 AEAPAFRQALQ
-1519 AAAGVSETL
+1519 ASAGMTETI
-1528 GGYDPALVARLVAAA
+1528 GAYDAGQVARLVTAART
-1543 QATGDAGRGE
+1543 TGDARRGE

-1562 CLSCHQFGGQG
+1562 CLSCHRIESQG
-1573 GAIGPDLSAVG
+1573 GAIGPDLSSLG

-1607 LLTQVTTK
+1607 LLTQVATK
-1615 DGRELQGYRVGE
+1615 DGRALQGYRVAE

-1636 FAVGGVDVVAKA
+1636 FTAGGLEVIAKT

-1658 IMPEGLTAGLTPA
+1658 IMPEGLTAGLNPQ

-1680 FDLGK
+1680 FELGK